1 MAQQSNLPTFGNW
14 ENEEDV
20 HYTAY
25 FEKVRKKKTGMKI
38 DLSDAQ
44 QNLGTY
50 SSNKSPVRDP
60 HSQTKA
66 KTRAE
71 GVPNAVMTKTEHC
84 ANREDDLNRPTESTL
99 YHPVIARPHSQG
111 QGDLSF
117 TKYDAE
123 QKASNGF
130 SNATKHKN
138 YKNGNLRMIADS
150 LLCNN
155 VAGRRVTSS
164 PLHSHGG
171 AKVGGEGSG
180 MSSPSWERKGSSENN
195 THGLAPLTPT
205 RSRLRAVNRGNESQK
220 ERKKGGKAEEN
231 SWVHF

>member
-1 MAQQSNLPTFGNW
+1 
-14 ENEEDV
+14 
-20 HYTAY
+20 
-25 FEKVRKKKTGMKI
+25 MKI

-111 QGDLSF
+111 QG
-117 TKYDAE
+117 
-123 QKASNGF
+123 
-130 SNATKHKN
+130 
-138 YKNGNLRMIADS
+138 
-150 LLCNN
+150 
-155 VAGRRVTSS
+155 RRVTSS

-205 RSRLRAVNRGNESQK
+205 RSRLRAVNRGNESPDQSASIPKFGDWNEADPASSDGYSQIFGKYLEERQSGVRNAAVPTETSYANIQK
-220 ERKKGGKAEEN
+220 HPRNEN
-231 SWVHF
+231 SKRFCCFPWSGK

>member
-111 QGDLSF
+111 QG
-117 TKYDAE
+117 
-123 QKASNGF
+123 
-130 SNATKHKN
+130 
-138 YKNGNLRMIADS
+138 
-150 LLCNN
+150 
-155 VAGRRVTSS
+155 RRVTSS

-205 RSRLRAVNRGNESQK
+205 RSRLRAVNRGNESK